1 MDTVYHCIV
10 SIGIILKTHIP
21 NQRPFKSKLM
31 MDKIGNNPM
40 FPPESVHCP
49 RNKKVKRESIDLHT
63 PYPNVDVCLV
73 GYQFYFLYITTSFL
87 LEFYVSSIYWRANNI
102 AQRKG
107 RSSTGKNSPSISCRF
122 GRILNCN
129 RIEIESSKTDIHLGC
144 RLKGEGSNFFVVL
157 QGFDS
162 EDFFQRLLLFLV
174 MVVAD
179 RFRRCTGSTKIVVYI
194 VVVVVVVAVQHTI
207 IREL

>member
-1 MDTVYHCIV
+1 MFKILDTRCEV
-10 SIGIILKTHIP
+10 SKIQSALKA
-21 NQRPFKSKLM
+21 
-31 MDKIGNNPM
+31 
-40 FPPESVHCP
+40 
-49 RNKKVKRESIDLHT
+49 IDGCEIRRRVT
-63 PYPNVDVCLV
+63 VD
-73 GYQFYFLYITTSFL
+73 Y
-87 LEFYVSSIYWRANNI
+87 
-102 AQRKG
+102 
-107 RSSTGKNSPSISCRF
+107 GKQDWSEVD
-122 GRILNCN
+122 CN